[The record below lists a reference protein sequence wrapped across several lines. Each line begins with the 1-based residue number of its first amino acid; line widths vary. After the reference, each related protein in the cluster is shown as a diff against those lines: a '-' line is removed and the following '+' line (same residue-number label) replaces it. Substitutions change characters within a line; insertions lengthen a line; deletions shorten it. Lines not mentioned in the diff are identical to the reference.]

1 MKRALI
7 IAAILAAGSAIAD
20 DMVYKDDN
28 VTVRLRSE
36 PCATASM
43 QAVLAQV
50 QPEPAA
56 KVAEVIFQGRA
67 IAACWMA
74 HQESGNVVLIDAD
87 GDAGMIPM
95 AQFKRVPG
103 A

>member
-1 MKRALI
+1 MKRLLIAALI
-7 IAAILAAGSAIAD
+7 AAGPAFAGD
-20 DMVYKDDN
+20 DMLYKDDN

-56 KVAEVIFQGRA
+56 KVAEVIFQGRS